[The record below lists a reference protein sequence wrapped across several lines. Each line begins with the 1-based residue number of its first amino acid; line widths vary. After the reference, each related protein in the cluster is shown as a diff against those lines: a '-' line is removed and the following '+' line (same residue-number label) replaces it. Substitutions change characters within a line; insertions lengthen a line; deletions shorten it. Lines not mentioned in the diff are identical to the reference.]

1 MNKEDWLDYF
11 EAINGRE
18 PSAKEIAEAL
28 AIGEFQDDATT
39 DVAFE
44 ESSSNDTVAEV
55 VEEKEASSI
64 GADPIAYP
72 KEQMPLAHSNNIAN
86 SKQQVE
92 QLKEKGKNYLSWF
105 LEGLKH
111 PVAESSNSQFIYG
124 LITLFLAAVLLA
136 AGLVNYIN
144 RIFTSIINMTVSGE
158 SLKLK
163 EPETFS
169 MIEDAI
175 RTNFGFSKVIVVTLI
190 IFLAYAILAVLPAF
204 INKFTSKSQENVTE
218 LLGKYVAYTPLLAVV
233 NFLILVVSFFT
244 SDKLVVSSK
253 YAYQIASSFE
263 TVASSPSEG
272 LSSVSRLVK
281 EVPAIH
287 SIQTVCVY
295 LTILSIISLAVL
307 LVAFLK
313 NIKVSI
319 GTLNNFYVTLISFLV
334 FILIIFFMDK
344 SLLSN
349 LLHGLDS
356 LKDSLAKL
364 F

>member
-190 IFLAYAILAVLPAF
+190 IFLAYAILAVF
-204 INKFTSKSQENVTE
+204 
-218 LLGKYVAYTPLLAVV
+218 
-233 NFLILVVSFFT
+233 
-244 SDKLVVSSK
+244 
-253 YAYQIASSFE
+253 AS
-263 TVASSPSEG
+263 
-272 LSSVSRLVK
+272 
-281 EVPAIH
+281 IH
-287 SIQTVCVY
+287 
-295 LTILSIISLAVL
+295 
-307 LVAFLK
+307 
-313 NIKVSI
+313 
-319 GTLNNFYVTLISFLV
+319 
-334 FILIIFFMDK
+334 
-344 SLLSN
+344 
-349 LLHGLDS
+349 
-356 LKDSLAKL
+356 
-364 F
+364 